1 MSHPSIPAND
11 GPAPGAAPPWARKLM
26 TVWHTVECWIAV
38 AAFGFIALILLLDV
52 LGRELLGPIVR
63 LFGLKMATG
72 IFASQKMSVYALVVG
87 SFAGIG
93 IATAT
98 GSHLVPR
105 VGFGWVPE
113 SWGPA
118 IDRLADLITAV
129 FLVAVTYYAFRFVRS
144 SMSIDLRAPVLG
156 WPVWPFQLAIPLG
169 FLSAAGRYFLF
180 AMWPDLRPVPPE
192 FQE

>member
-1 MSHPSIPAND
+1 MSDTSRPALD
-11 GPAPGAAPPWARKLM
+11 GPRLTAAPAWAHDLLA
-26 TVWHTVECWIAV
+26 VWHKLECYVAV

-63 LFGLKMATG
+63 LFGLKLATG
-72 IFASQKMSVYALVVG
+72 IFASQKMSVFALVIG

-105 VGFGWVPE
+105 VAFGWVPTH
-113 SWGPA
+113 WGPWL
-118 IDRLADLITAV
+118 DRLADLITAV
-129 FLVAVTYYAFRFVRS
+129 FLAGVAYYGFKFVFS
-144 SMSIDLRAPVLG
+144 SMSIDLRAPVLN
-156 WPVWPFQLAIPLG
+156 WPVWPIQLSIPLG
-169 FLSAAGRYFLF
+169 FLSAAGRYLLF
-180 AMWPDLRPVPPE
+180 AIWPDLRPVPPE